1 MMATAFLGYTL
12 PWGQMSFWG
21 ATVITGF
28 FGAVPVVGE
37 SLQEWLLGGY
47 SVDNATLNR
56 FFALHYLLPFVLAG
70 LVGLHVWALH
80 HVGQNNPIG
89 ISEKTKEDTL
99 AFHPFYTVK
108 DAFAIAAFLV
118 IFAIFLFY
126 LPDALG
132 HADNYIEADPLKT
145 PAHIVPEWYFLPFYA
160 ILRAVP
166 DKLAGILLMLGAI
179 IVLFILPWLDTHKV
193 RSMRFRPIAR
203 WFFIFFIFFCFVL
216 GWCGAGTPDDIAVP
230 FGKNS
235 GITFYRVSQI
245 ATVYYFA
252 YFLVILPILGL
263 IEKPLKRPDSITK
276 AVLGDGKHGET
287 LAPAE

>member
-28 FGAVPVVGE
+28 FGAVPVVGT

-56 FFALHYLLPFVLAG
+56 FFALHYLLPFVLSA

-99 AFHPFYTVK
+99 DFHPFYTVK
-108 DAFAIAAFLV
+108 DAFAIAVFLV

-166 DKLAGILLMLGAI
+166 SKLFGILLMLFAI
-179 IVLFILPWLDTHKV
+179 VVLFVLPWLDTHKV
-193 RSMRFRPIAR
+193 RSMRFRPVAR
-203 WFFIFFIFFCFVL
+203 WFFIIFIFFCFVL
-216 GWCGAGTPDDIAVP
+216 GWCGAGTPDNIAIP
-230 FGKNS
+230 MGKNA
-235 GITFYRVSQI
+235 GITFYRLSQI
-245 ATVYYFA
+245 ATIYYFA
-252 YFLVILPILGL
+252 YFLIILPVLGL
-263 IEKPLKRPDSITK
+263 VEKPLKRPDSITK
-276 AVLGDGKHGET
+276 AVLGDSKHEPVPT
-287 LAPAE
+287 PAE

>member
-1 MMATAFLGYTL
+1 M
-12 PWGQMSFWG
+12 
-21 ATVITGF
+21 
-28 FGAVPVVGE
+28 
-37 SLQEWLLGGY
+37 QEWLLGGY

-56 FFALHYLLPFVLAG
+56 FFALHYLLPFVLAA

-132 HADNYIEADPLKT
+132 HSDNYIEADPLQT
-145 PAHIVPEWYFLPFYA
+145 PEHIVPEWYFLPFYA

-166 DKLAGILLMLGAI
+166 SKLFGILLMLGAI

-193 RSMRFRPIAR
+193 RSMRFRPVAR
-203 WFFIFFIFFCFVL
+203 WFFRFFIFFCFVL
-216 GWCGAGTPDDIAVP
+216 GWCGAGTPDDIAIP
-230 FGKNS
+230 LGDT
-235 GITFYRVSQI
+235 GITFYRLSQI
-245 ATVYYFA
+245 ATIYYFA
-252 YFLVILPILGL
+252 FFLIILPVLGL
-263 IEKPLKRPDSITK
+263 VEKPIKRPDSITK
-276 AVLGDGKHGET
+276 AVLGDGKHGAT
-287 LAPAE
+287 PAPAE

>member
-1 MMATAFLGYTL
+1 
-12 PWGQMSFWG
+12 
-21 ATVITGF
+21 
-28 FGAVPVVGE
+28 
-37 SLQEWLLGGY
+37 
-47 SVDNATLNR
+47 
-56 FFALHYLLPFVLAG
+56 
-70 LVGLHVWALH
+70 
-80 HVGQNNPIG
+80 
-89 ISEKTKEDTL
+89 
-99 AFHPFYTVK
+99 
-108 DAFAIAAFLV
+108 
-118 IFAIFLFY
+118 
-126 LPDALG
+126 
-132 HADNYIEADPLKT
+132 
-145 PAHIVPEWYFLPFYA
+145 
-160 ILRAVP
+160 LRAVP

-235 GITFYRVSQI
+235 GITFYRVSH
-245 ATVYYFA
+245 FA